1 MENPAVKRQIKLY
14 VRKGIKHW
22 GIIIICLLFFSIVG
36 YTFVTE
42 SLIKGLI
49 VSAILFIVSL
59 IVIIIPFG
67 IAGLINISNFKKLI
81 RYQEKKYNITFDDN
95 DFKKIQ
101 INIGGEPKEY
111 LYYNDNWFVISGE
124 IAFYYKEV
132 KKSKR
137 KRIHSSRNGV
147 SYIHYITLYNNKVYK
162 FGGNYKYYPKFKE
175 WLDKEKN
182 VTNIKKSKNK

>member
-22 GIIIICLLFFSIVG
+22 GIIIICLLLFSIVG

-101 INIGGEPKEY
+101 INIGGEPKKY
-111 LYYNDNWFVISGE
+111 LYYN
-124 IAFYYKEV
+124 
-132 KKSKR
+132 
-137 KRIHSSRNGV
+137 
-147 SYIHYITLYNNKVYK
+147 NN
-162 FGGNYKYYPKFKE
+162 
-175 WLDKEKN
+175 
-182 VTNIKKSKNK
+182 

>member
-22 GIIIICLLFFSIVG
+22 GIIIICLLLFSIVG

-101 INIGGEPKEY
+101 INIGGEPKKY
-111 LYYNDNWFVISGE
+111 LYYNNNWFVISGE
-124 IAFYYKEV
+124 IAFYYKEIQ
-132 KKSKR
+132 KSKR
-137 KRIHSSRNGV
+137 KRINGGR
-147 SYIHYITLYNNKVYK
+147 YGHTFLHYITLKNNKVYK
-162 FGGNYKYYPKFKE
+162 FRGNYKYYPKFKE
-175 WLDKEKN
+175 WLNREKM
-182 VTNIKKSKNK
+182 